1 MSYIRNCKSYLL
13 DYIKNYRAAVSFTQK
28 LVEKWDFDKLFWPV
42 LQRGQINFIFTDE
55 VHLLFLSCNVKSFS
69 LTQPSVFFEY
79 FFLAHSAHFVSC
91 PIFFSHPA
99 KCFFWVFF
107 FYLTRPT
114 LCRVQSFSLT
124 QPIAFLIIFFYLT
137 QPTLCHV
144 QSFSVTQPRAFFEYF
159 FLSHSAHFVSCS
171 IFFSHPAKCFFWV
184 FFSISLGPLCVVFN
198 LFHSP
203 SQLLFWLFF
212 SISLGPLCVVFNLLP
227 SLGVCRLLTFHILIF
242 SSETPQL
249 YELKLAR
256 KHLWKIL
263 YKDCSFCPD
272 PLTNMA
278 TTGNSYFW
286 LAYF

>member
-1 MSYIRNCKSYLL
+1 MRYIRNCKSYLL

-107 FYLTRPT
+107 
-114 LCRVQSFSLT
+114 
-124 QPIAFLIIFFYLT
+124 
-137 QPTLCHV
+137 
-144 QSFSVTQPRAFFEYF
+144 
-159 FLSHSAHFVSCS
+159 
-171 IFFSHPAKCFFWV
+171 
-184 FFSISLGPLCVVFN
+184 SISL
-198 LFHSP
+198 S
-203 SQLLFWLFF
+203 
-212 SISLGPLCVVFNLLP
+212 PLCVVFNLLP
-227 SLGVCRLLTFHILIF
+227 SLDVCRLLTFHILIF

-263 YKDCSFCPD
+263 YKDCSFHPD
-272 PLTNMA
+272 RLTNMV

-286 LAYF
+286 LVHF